1 LVKISKFDVIEI
13 PFEGEE
19 FEQSLEDKFLLAK
32 IRQEIN
38 NVTDLEEMKKGAI
51 KLLELAVLRQTFIR
65 GLVKRLAN
73 LECGAIRTRYEE

>member
-1 LVKISKFDVIEI
+1 MSKFDVIEI

-19 FEQSLEDKFLLAK
+19 FQQTLEDQFLLAK
-32 IRQEIN
+32 VKQEID

-51 KLLELAVLRQTFIR
+51 KLLELAVMRQTFIR

-73 LECGAIRTRYEE
+73 LECGAIRTRYDE

>member
-1 LVKISKFDVIEI
+1 MAFDLIEI

-32 IRQEIN
+32 IKQELDG
-38 NVTDLEEMKKGAI
+38 VTSLAVMKEGAI
-51 KLLELAVLRQTFIR
+51 KLLELAVMRQTFIR

-73 LECGAIRTRYEE
+73 LECETIRTRYEE

>member
-1 LVKISKFDVIEI
+1 MSKFDVIEI
-13 PFEGEE
+13 PFDGEE

-51 KLLELAVLRQTFIR
+51 KLLELAVMRQSFIR
-65 GLVKRLAN
+65 GLVKRLAS
-73 LECGAIRTRYEE
+73 LECSAIRTRYEE

>member
-1 LVKISKFDVIEI
+1 MSKFDVIEI

-32 IRQEIN
+32 VRQEIN

-51 KLLELAVLRQTFIR
+51 KLLELAVMRQSFIR
-65 GLVKRLAN
+65 GLVKRLAD
-73 LECGAIRTRYEE
+73 LECSAIRTRYEE

>member
-1 LVKISKFDVIEI
+1 MSKFDVIEI

-19 FEQSLEDKFLLAK
+19 FQQTLEDQFLLAK
-32 IRQEIN
+32 VKQEID

-51 KLLELAVLRQTFIR
+51 KLLELAVMRQTFIR

>member
-1 LVKISKFDVIEI
+1 MSKFDVIEI
-13 PFEGEE
+13 PFDGEE

-51 KLLELAVLRQTFIR
+51 KLLELAVMRQAFIR
-65 GLVKRLAN
+65 GLAKRLAN
-73 LECGAIRTRYEE
+73 LECSAIRTRYEE

>member
-1 LVKISKFDVIEI
+1 MSKFDVIEI

-32 IRQEIN
+32 VRQEIN

-51 KLLELAVLRQTFIR
+51 KLLELAVMRQTFIR

>member
-1 LVKISKFDVIEI
+1 MSKFDVIEI

-51 KLLELAVLRQTFIR
+51 KLLELAVMRQTFIR

-73 LECGAIRTRYEE
+73 LECGAVRTRYEE